1 VFHEIVGDYF
11 LIRLCKMIDEGFSQH
26 SSGVPLE
33 CQEKS
38 GVTIVQFSLHVADD
52 EYSFLENLLSK
63 DEQERSLRRVSEVR
77 RRAVVS
83 RGRLRVLLG
92 CLIGAAPAEVDL
104 ITGHFG
110 KPYISEFQQSG
121 IQFNVAHSMDEAIVA
136 ISYKGV
142 VGVDLEKRKR
152 THDQRWARLMA
163 NTIFSETELKKQRA
177 VSDVIV
183 PAEILDAWVAK
194 EAVLKATGT
203 GIGDKLRKCQLPA
216 DLPKVTVWTDSDAI
230 TCRLASV
237 SLNDQSASCND
248 RLGVTLVRLGKGAHV
263 AVACPSLSCELAV
276 RSFDRVLRDR
286 VI

>member
-1 VFHEIVGDYF
+1 
-11 LIRLCKMIDEGFSQH
+11 MIDEGFSQH

-92 CLIGAAPAEVDL
+92 CFIGAAPAEVDL

-142 VGVDLEKRKR
+142 VGVDL
-152 THDQRWARLMA
+152 
-163 NTIFSETELKKQRA
+163 
-177 VSDVIV
+177 
-183 PAEILDAWVAK
+183 
-194 EAVLKATGT
+194 
-203 GIGDKLRKCQLPA
+203 
-216 DLPKVTVWTDSDAI
+216 
-230 TCRLASV
+230 
-237 SLNDQSASCND
+237 
-248 RLGVTLVRLGKGAHV
+248 
-263 AVACPSLSCELAV
+263 
-276 RSFDRVLRDR
+276 
-286 VI
+286 